1 MTWKPAGARAHP
13 SVSTELRPGPKALR
27 LCKTAP
33 VVWKRRAIRAA
44 SEGPHSLRGRRR
56 CFQPGGEPRVCLW
69 APVQDEPRSH
79 GFQAKTAA
87 GLQQRALP
95 KRTNDADVS
104 CVLDQVLNPVRKG
117 AAKNNRSARRHRCQK
132 AANNDDDGRG
142 EDLKIRAFRQP
153 SRNAHYGSK
162 TRDANAGP
170 GRRGEIATQRPS
182 PCEGVPRTLR
192 FAPLGLCDDIPWSQ
206 GRGARSRR
214 RCSPSSTVGR
224 GLAQSKIKRVHSNE
238 STHTPLAGRA
248 DCQTA
253 SGFLS
258 CAAFATAG
266 GRQRSAPPRRRQA
279 VVHTAPTV
287 SQGRYLCA
295 ALTTPRR
302 CLAHWRAA

>member
-132 AANNDDDGRG
+132 AANNDDDDGRG

-206 GRGARSRR
+206 GGHDQGGDVPRAALLAEALHSPKLRGFTVTSRRIRRWPDAPIAKPPAGSLAAQRSRPLVVARGARRR
-214 RCSPSSTVGR
+214 G
-224 GLAQSKIKRVHSNE
+224 
-238 STHTPLAGRA
+238 
-248 DCQTA
+248 
-253 SGFLS
+253 
-258 CAAFATAG
+258 G
-266 GRQRSAPPRRRQA
+266 GRRLFTLLRR
-279 VVHTAPTV
+279 
-287 SQGRYLCA
+287 
-295 ALTTPRR
+295 
-302 CLAHWRAA
+302 